1 MNAKILKSTILLML
15 LSILSFG
22 QNDTGSLPEIS
33 STERSTFE
41 IASVNIKGAEHSSEK
56 NILAR
61 CGLKVGQKINL
72 PGYEIPQAI
81 KNLMRIKLYQDVQ
94 IYQTR
99 IVEDL
104 VFLEIEVI
112 ELPVLKN
119 FSIKNIKK
127 SEREDLTASL
137 KNHLIQGTII
147 SKSEEDFSKKII
159 QEYFEKKGFLDV
171 AILIKKA
178 PCAHEKNCHK
188 IVFEV
193 KKNGK
198 VKIDNIAFTGN
209 RTVTKKRL
217 KKLMETKSRPQIF
230 KKPFFIKENFEMD
243 KKRILAFYH
252 SLGYRDA
259 KIIDTKIDRKK
270 GEDLNIEIDIEE
282 GIQYQFGEITW
293 KGNSKYSDTL
303 LTTILGIKSGDV
315 FNDLL
320 LQERINFSE
329 NGRDISRLYMDD
341 GHLFFRAF
349 PVEKALNEDKID
361 IEIQITEGAQAII
374 GTIKIVG
381 NDITNEN
388 VIRREL
394 RTLPGD
400 KFNREELIRS
410 QRSLMNMGFFNPEA
424 VSVTPKPNP
433 QNGTV
438 DIEYEVEEKS
448 NDQFELAGSWGGSD
462 VGVVGSVGVQLNNFS
477 VRKMFQKNGWT
488 PFPRGDGQSVGLRVQ
503 YGGQQYQSYNFSFSE
518 PWLNGKPNA
527 LSFGL
532 FYNKYNDDGTTE
544 SIFDEHLNIFGAN
557 VKLGKR
563 FKLGNEY
570 IISRTGLNF
579 QTYNLDNWS
588 SGLFQT
594 DNEDLVADGKYYNLN
609 ISQEFTRTTLNHP
622 IFPTSGSKVS
632 LTMQFTPP
640 YSLFSENNPDQTV
653 AQKHRLIEYHKWR
666 LDAEKYLPVGKKLT
680 LKLAAKMGFMG
691 NYNNV
696 NGTTPFERFQLGGDA
711 LSNSQV
717 GFTGTDRITM
727 RGYGVED
734 FETNIQGD
742 QIVATPLFNK
752 FTAELRFPISLNPS
766 ATVYG
771 LAFLEAGN
779 SWSDFSDYN
788 PFDLKR
794 AAGVGFRA
802 HLPMFGTLGV
812 DYGIGFDNA
821 GVKTLSNLGR
831 FNFTLGFELD

>member
-1 MNAKILKSTILLML
+1 MNIRILKSTLFFLLL
-15 LSILSFG
+15 NLLSFG
-22 QNDTGSLPEIS
+22 QNNTGSLPQIS
-33 STERSTFE
+33 SPERTTFE
-41 IASVNIKGAEHSSEK
+41 VASINIKGAAYSSEK

-61 CGLKVGQKINL
+61 SGLKVGQKINL
-72 PGYEIPQAI
+72 PGYEVPQAI

-94 IYQTR
+94 IHQIR

-104 VFLEIEVI
+104 IFLEIEVF

-119 FSIKNIKK
+119 FFINNLKK
-127 SEREDLTASL
+127 SEREDLMTSL
-137 KNHLIQGTII
+137 NNQLIEGTII
-147 SKSEEDFSKKII
+147 SKSKEDFSKKII
-159 QEYFEKKGFLDV
+159 KEYFVKKGFLDATV
-171 AILIKKA
+171 LVKKM
-178 PCAHEKNCHK
+178 PCTHEKNCHQ
-188 IVFEV
+188 IIFEV
-193 KKNGK
+193 AKNE
-198 VKIDNIAFTGN
+198 KIKINNIAFTGN
-209 RTVTKKRL
+209 KTISKKQL
-217 KKLMETKSRPQIF
+217 KKLMETKSQPQIF
-230 KKPFFIKENFEMD
+230 KKPFWIKEDFEND
-243 KKRILAFYH
+243 KKRILAYYN

-259 KIIDTKIDRKK
+259 KIIATKIDRKK
-270 GEDLNIEIDIEE
+270 GGDLNIKIDLDE

-293 KGNSKYSDTL
+293 KGNSKYSDAL
-303 LTTILGIKSGDV
+303 LTKILGIKKGET
-315 FNDLL
+315 FNNQL

-341 GHLFFRAF
+341 GHLFFRAV
-349 PVEKALNEDKID
+349 PVEKALNKNQID
-361 IEIQITEGAQAII
+361 VEIQVFEGAQATIGEVNII
-374 GTIKIVG
+374 G
-381 NDITNEN
+381 NNITNER

-410 QRSLMNMGFFNPEA
+410 QRSLINMGFLNPES

-438 DIEYEVEEKS
+438 DLEYEVEEKN
-448 NDQFELAGSWGGSD
+448 NDQFKLSGSWGGSD
-462 VGVVGSVGVQLNNFS
+462 VGIVGSAGVQLNNFS
-477 VRKMFQKNGWT
+477 VQKMFKKDGWT
-488 PFPRGDGQSVGLRVQ
+488 PLPRGDGQSIGLRMQ
-503 YGGQQYQSYNFSFSE
+503 YGGKQYQSYNFSFSE

-527 LSFGL
+527 LSFGI
-532 FYNKYNDDGTTE
+532 FHNQYKNDGTTE
-544 SIFDEHLNIFGAN
+544 SVFDEKLNIFGAN
-557 VKLGKR
+557 IKLGKR

-579 QTYNLDNWS
+579 QTYHLDSWS
-588 SGLFQT
+588 SGLFRT
-594 DNEDLVADGKYYNLN
+594 DDGELVADGKYFNFN

-640 YSLFSENNPDQTV
+640 YSLFSGNNINQTV
-653 AQKHRLIEYHKWR
+653 DKKHQLIEYHKWQF
-666 LDAEKYLPVGKKLT
+666 DGEKYLPVGRKLT
-680 LKLAAKMGFMG
+680 LKLAAKMGYMG
-691 NYNNV
+691 NYNNT

-711 LSNSQV
+711 LSNSQA

-727 RGYGVED
+727 RGYRVDD
-734 FETNIQGD
+734 FETNVRGD

-779 SWSDFSDYN
+779 SWSSFSDYS

-802 HLPMFGTLGV
+802 HLPMFGTLGI
-812 DYGIGFDNA
+812 DYGIGFDNV
-821 GVKTLSNLGR
+821 GPKTLGNLGR

>member
-1 MNAKILKSTILLML
+1 MNAKILKLTILLML
-15 LSILSFG
+15 LSLLSFG
-22 QNDTGSLPEIS
+22 QDQTKKSY
-33 STERSTFE
+33 E
-41 IASVNIKGAEHSSEK
+41 IASINIKGAAYSSDK

-61 CGLKVGQKINL
+61 SGLKVGQKISL

-99 IVEDL
+99 KVEDL
-104 VFLEIEVI
+104 VFLEIEVL

-137 KNHLIQGTII
+137 KKHLIEGTII
-147 SKSEEDFSKKII
+147 SPSEEGYSKKII
-159 QEYFEKKGFLDV
+159 KEYFVKKGFLDV
-171 AILIKKA
+171 TILIEKT
-178 PCAHEKNCHK
+178 PCSHEKNCHK

-193 KKNGK
+193 RKNEK
-198 VKIDNIAFTGN
+198 VKINNIAFTGN
-209 RTVTKKRL
+209 KTVSKKRL
-217 KKLMETKSRPQIF
+217 KKLMETKSKPQIF
-230 KKPFFIKENFEMD
+230 KKPFFIQEDFETD
-243 KKRILAFYH
+243 KKRILAYYA

-259 KIIDTKIDRKK
+259 KITASKTNRKK
-270 GEDLNIEIDIEE
+270 GENLDLKISIEE
-282 GIQYQFGEITW
+282 GSQYQFGDITW

-303 LTTILGIKSGDV
+303 LTTILGIKKGDI
-315 FNDLL
+315 FNDQL

-329 NGRDISRLYMDD
+329 SGRDISRLYMDD
-341 GHLFFRAF
+341 GHLFFRAN
-349 PVEKALNEDKID
+349 PIEKALNGNQID
-361 IEIQITEGAQAII
+361 LEIQITEGAQATI
-374 GTIKIVG
+374 GEVNIVG
-381 NDITNEN
+381 NDITNED

-410 QRSLMNMGFFNPEA
+410 QRSLINMGFFNPE
-424 VSVTPKPNP
+424 SVLAIPKPNP

-477 VRKMFQKNGWT
+477 VRKMFKKDGWD
-488 PFPRGDGQSVGLRVQ
+488 PFPRGDGQSVGLRMQ
-503 YGGQQYQSYNFSFSE
+503 YGGKQYQSYNFTFSE

-527 LSFGL
+527 LSFGV
-532 FYNKYNDDGTTE
+532 FYNQYNDDGTTE
-544 SIFDEHLNIFGAN
+544 NIFDEHLNIFGAN

-579 QTYNLDNWS
+579 QTYHLNNWS
-588 SGLFQT
+588 NGLFRT
-594 DNEDLVADGKYYNLN
+594 DDGQLVADGKYFNLN

-632 LTMQFTPP
+632 FTMQFTPP
-640 YSLFSENNPDQTV
+640 YSLFSEKDADQTIE
-653 AQKHRLIEYHKWR
+653 QKHRLIEYHKWR

-691 NYNNV
+691 NYNNA

-711 LSNSQV
+711 LSNSQA
-717 GFTGTDRITM
+717 GFTGTDRVTM

-734 FETNIQGD
+734 FETNLQDG
-742 QIVATPLFNK
+742 QIVATPLFSK
-752 FTAELRFPISLNPS
+752 LTAELRFPISLNPS

-779 SWSDFSDYN
+779 SWSSFNDYN
-788 PFDLKR
+788 PFNLKR

-821 GVKTLSNLGR
+821 GAKTLSNLGR

>member
-1 MNAKILKSTILLML
+1 MNTKILKSTILLML
-15 LSILSFG
+15 LSILSFA
-22 QNDTGSLPEIS
+22 QNDTESLPIIS
-33 STERSTFE
+33 SPERTTFE
-41 IASVNIKGAEHSSEK
+41 IASINIKGAVHSSEK

-61 CGLKVGQKINL
+61 SGLKVGQKIIM

-81 KNLMRIKLYQDVQ
+81 KNLMRIKLYQEVQ

-104 VFLEIEVI
+104 IFLEIEVV

-137 KNHLIQGTII
+137 KNHLIKGTII

-159 QEYFEKKGFLDV
+159 QKYFKKKGFLDV
-171 AILIKKA
+171 EVLTKKM
-178 PCAHEKNCHK
+178 PCVHEKNCHK
-188 IVFEV
+188 IIFEV
-193 KKNGK
+193 NKNGK
-198 VKIDNIAFTGN
+198 IKINNIAFTGN
-209 RTVTKKRL
+209 KFVSKKRL
-217 KKLMETKSRPQIF
+217 KKLMDTKSKPQIF
-230 KKPFFIKENFEMD
+230 KKPFFLIDDFETD
-243 KKRILAFYH
+243 KKRILAYYA
-252 SLGYRDA
+252 SLGYRDT
-259 KIIDTKIDRKK
+259 KITNTKIDRKNEK
-270 GEDLNIEIDIEE
+270 GIDIEIDIKE

-303 LTTILGIKSGDV
+303 LTKILGIKKGDI
-315 FNDLL
+315 FNDQLL
-320 LQERINFSE
+320 NERINFSE

-341 GHLFFRAF
+341 GHLFFRAI
-349 PVEKALNEDKID
+349 PVEKALNGNKID
-361 IEIQITEGAQAII
+361 IEIQIMEGAQATI
-374 GTIKIVG
+374 GEVKIVG

-410 QRSLMNMGFFNPEA
+410 QRSLMNMGFFNPES
-424 VSVTPKPNP
+424 VSVTPMPNP

-462 VGVVGSVGVQLNNFS
+462 VGIVGSAGVQLNNFS
-477 VRKMFQKNGWT
+477 VRKMFQKDGWS

-527 LSFGL
+527 LSFGV

-544 SIFDEHLNIFGAN
+544 SVFDEHLNIFGAN
-557 VKLGKR
+557 IKLGKR

-594 DNEDLVADGKYYNLN
+594 DDGELVADGQYYNFN

-640 YSLFSENNPDQTV
+640 YSLFYEKNTDQTV
-653 AQKHRLIEYHKWR
+653 EQKHRLIEYHKWR

-680 LKLAAKMGFMG
+680 LKLATKMGFMG

-711 LSNSQV
+711 LSNSQA

-727 RGYGVED
+727 RGYRVED
-734 FETNIQGD
+734 FETNVVGD

-766 ATVYG
+766 STVYG

-779 SWSDFSDYN
+779 SWSSFNDYN

-794 AAGVGFRA
+794 AAGIGFRA

-821 GVKTLSNLGR
+821 GAKTLGNLGR

>member
-1 MNAKILKSTILLML
+1 MNHKHLKSTIYLML
-15 LSILSFG
+15 FSILSFA
-22 QNDTGSLPEIS
+22 QNDTKSIYEV
-33 STERSTFE
+33 
-41 IASVNIKGAEHSSEK
+41 ANINIVGAEYSSEK

-61 CGLKVGQKINL
+61 SGLKVGQKINL

-99 IVEDL
+99 LVEDL
-104 VFLEIEVI
+104 VFLEIKVL
-112 ELPVLKN
+112 ELPVLKI
-119 FSIKNIKK
+119 FSLKNIKK

-137 KNHLIQGTII
+137 KNHLIEGTII
-147 SKSEEDFSKKII
+147 TKSEEDIAQKII
-159 QEYFEKKGFLDV
+159 RAYFKEKGFLD
-171 AILIKKA
+171 IEISQKKL
-178 PCAHEKNCHK
+178 PCAHEKNCQQL
-188 IVFEV
+188 VFEI
-193 KKNGK
+193 KKKSK
-198 VKIDNIAFTGN
+198 VKINNIAFTGN
-209 RTVTKKRL
+209 KIVSNKRL
-217 KKLMETKSRPQIF
+217 KKLMETKSKPQIF
-230 KKPFFIKENFEMD
+230 KKPFFIKENFEND
-243 KKRILAFYH
+243 KKRILAYYAT
-252 SLGYRDA
+252 LGYRDA
-259 KIIDTKIDRKK
+259 IITDTKIDRKK
-270 GEDLNIEIDIEE
+270 EGDLNIKMNIEE
-282 GIQYQFGEITW
+282 GIQYQFGNISW

-303 LTTILGIKSGDV
+303 LTKILGIKKGDI
-315 FNDLL
+315 FNDQL
-320 LQERINFSE
+320 LQERINFDQE
-329 NGRDISRLYMDD
+329 GRDISRLYMDD
-341 GHLFFRAF
+341 GHLFFRAT
-349 PVEKALNEDKID
+349 PIEKALNGNQID
-361 IEIQITEGAQAII
+361 IEIQIMEGAQATIGDVKII
-374 GTIKIVG
+374 G
-381 NDITNEN
+381 NDITNEE

-410 QRSLMNMGFFNPEA
+410 QRSLMNIGFFNPESVA
-424 VSVTPKPNP
+424 VTPKPNP

-448 NDQFELAGSWGGSD
+448 NDQFELSGSWGGSD
-462 VGVVGSVGVQLNNFS
+462 VGIVGAAGVQLNNFS
-477 VRKMFQKNGWT
+477 VRKIFQKDGWT

-503 YGGQQYQSYNFSFSE
+503 YGGKQYQSYNFSFSE

-532 FYNKYNDDGTTE
+532 FYNQYKNDGTTE
-544 SIFDEHLNIFGAN
+544 SVFDEHLNIFGAN
-557 VKLGKR
+557 IKLGKR

-579 QTYNLDNWS
+579 QTYKLDSWS
-588 SGLFQT
+588 NGLFQT
-594 DNEDLVADGKYYNLN
+594 DDGELVADGNYYNFN

-632 LTMQFTPP
+632 LSMQFTPP
-640 YSLFSENNPDQTV
+640 YSLFSEKNTDQTV
-653 AQKHRLIEYHKWR
+653 EQKHRLIEYHKWR
-666 LDAEKYLPVGKKLT
+666 FDAEKYLPVGKKLT

-691 NYNNV
+691 NYNNI

-711 LSNSQV
+711 LSNSQA

-727 RGYGVED
+727 RGYRTED
-734 FETNIQGD
+734 FESNIQGD

-766 ATVYG
+766 ATFYG

-779 SWSDFSDYN
+779 SWSSFSDYN
-788 PFDLKR
+788 PFNLKR

-821 GVKTLSNLGR
+821 GAKTLGNLGR

>member
-1 MNAKILKSTILLML
+1 MNAKILISTIYLML
-15 LSILSFG
+15 LSILSFA

-33 STERSTFE
+33 SPERTTFE
-41 IASVNIKGAEHSSEK
+41 IASINVKGAEYSSEK

-61 CGLKVGQKINL
+61 SGLKVGQKINL

-81 KNLMRIKLYQDVQ
+81 KNLMRIKLYQEVQ

-99 IVEDL
+99 TVEDL
-104 VFLEIEVI
+104 VFLEIEVL
-112 ELPVLKN
+112 ELPVLKK

-137 KNHLIQGTII
+137 KNHLIEGTII

-171 AILIKKA
+171 EVLAKKT
-178 PCAHEKNCHK
+178 PCAHEKNCHQ

-198 VKIDNIAFTGN
+198 VKINNIAFTGN
-209 RTVTKKRL
+209 KVVSKKRL
-217 KKLMETKSRPQIF
+217 KKLMETKSKPQIF
-230 KKPFFIKENFEMD
+230 KNPFFIKEDFETD
-243 KKRILAFYH
+243 KKRILAYYH

-259 KIIDTKIDRKK
+259 KIIATKIDHKN
-270 GEDLNIEIDIEE
+270 GEDLNIKIDIEE
-282 GIQYQFGEITW
+282 GIQYQFGKITW

-303 LTTILGIKSGDV
+303 LTKILGIKKGDI

-320 LQERINFSE
+320 LQERINFSG

-341 GHLFFRAF
+341 GHLFFRVF
-349 PVEKALNEDKID
+349 PVEKALNGNKID
-361 IEIQITEGAQAII
+361 IEIQISEGAQATI
-374 GTIKIVG
+374 GDVIIVG

-388 VIRREL
+388 VIRREI

-410 QRSLMNMGFFNPEA
+410 QRSLMNMGFFNPESVA
-424 VSVTPKPNP
+424 VTPKPNP

-448 NDQFELAGSWGGSD
+448 NDQFELAGSWGGND
-462 VGVVGSVGVQLNNFS
+462 VGVVGSAGVQLNNFS
-477 VRKMFQKNGWT
+477 VRKMFQKDGWT

-503 YGGQQYQSYNFSFSE
+503 YGGKQYQSYNFSFSE
-518 PWLNGKPNA
+518 PWLNGKPNT
-527 LSFGL
+527 LSFGV
-532 FYNKYNDDGTTE
+532 FYNQYNDDGTTE
-544 SIFDEHLNIFGAN
+544 SVFDEHLNIFGAN

-594 DNEDLVADGKYYNLN
+594 DDGELVADGKYFNFN

-632 LTMQFTPP
+632 LTLQFTPP
-640 YSLFSENNPDQTV
+640 YSLFSEKNTDQTV
-653 AQKHRLIEYHKWR
+653 EQKHRLIEYHKWR
-666 LDAEKYLPVGKKLT
+666 LDAEKYLPIGKKLT

-711 LSNSQV
+711 LSNSQA

-727 RGYGVED
+727 RGYRVED
-734 FETNIQGD
+734 FETNVQGD

-779 SWSDFSDYN
+779 SWNSFNDYN

-821 GVKTLSNLGR
+821 GAKTLSNLGR

>member
-1 MNAKILKSTILLML
+1 MNTKFLKTTICLML

-22 QNDTGSLPEIS
+22 QNDTKK
-33 STERSTFE
+33 RYE
-41 IASVNIKGAEHSSEK
+41 IASINIKGAEHSSDK

-61 CGLKVGQKINL
+61 SGLKVGQKISL

-99 IVEDL
+99 LVEDL
-104 VFLEIEVI
+104 VFLEIEVL

-119 FSIKNIKK
+119 FSIKNVKK
-127 SEREDLTASL
+127 SEREDLIASL
-137 KNHLIQGTII
+137 KEHIIEGTII
-147 SKSEEDFSKKII
+147 SKSAENLSKKII

-171 AILIKKA
+171 AISQTKL
-178 PCAHEKNCHK
+178 PCAHENNCHQ

-193 KKNGK
+193 MKNEK
-198 VKIDNIAFTGN
+198 TKINNIAFTGN
-209 RTVTKKRL
+209 KIVSKKRL
-217 KKLMETKSRPQIF
+217 KKLMETKSKPQFF
-230 KKPFFIKENFEMD
+230 KKPFFIKEDFEND
-243 KKRILAFYH
+243 KKRILAYYS

-259 KIIDTKIDRKK
+259 KISNTKIDRKK
-270 GEDLNIEIDIEE
+270 EGDLNIEIDIKE
-282 GIQYQFGEITW
+282 GIQYQFGDIIW

-303 LTTILGIKSGDV
+303 LTKILGIKKGDI
-315 FNDLL
+315 FNDQL
-320 LQERINFSE
+320 LQERINFNQE
-329 NGRDISRLYMDD
+329 GRDISRLYMDD
-341 GHLFFRAF
+341 GHLFFRAT
-349 PVEKALNEDKID
+349 PMEKALNGNQID
-361 IEIQITEGAQAII
+361 IEIQIFEGAQATIGDVKII
-374 GTIKIVG
+374 G
-381 NDITNEN
+381 NDITNED

-410 QRSLMNMGFFNPEA
+410 QRSLINMGFFNPET

-433 QNGTV
+433 KNGTV
-438 DIEYEVEEKS
+438 DIEYKVEEKS
-448 NDQFELAGSWGGSD
+448 NDQFELSGSWGGSD
-462 VGVVGSVGVQLNNFS
+462 VGVVGAVGVQLNNFS
-477 VRKMFQKNGWT
+477 VRKMFQKDGWT
-488 PFPRGDGQSVGLRVQ
+488 PFPRGDGQSVGLRMQ
-503 YGGQQYQSYNFSFSE
+503 YGGKQYQSYNLSFSE

-527 LSFGL
+527 LSFGV
-532 FYNKYNDDGTTE
+532 FYNQYKNNGTTE
-544 SIFDEHLNIFGAN
+544 SVYDEHLNIFGAN

-563 FKLGNEY
+563 FRLGNEY

-579 QTYNLDNWS
+579 QTYHLDSWS
-588 SGLFQT
+588 NGLFRT
-594 DNEDLVADGKYYNLN
+594 DDGELVDDGNYFNFN

-632 LTMQFTPP
+632 LSMQFTPP
-640 YSLFSENNPDQTV
+640 YSLFPKENPDQTV
-653 AQKHRLIEYHKWR
+653 EQKHQLIEYHKWR
-666 LDAEKYLPVGKKLT
+666 FDAEKYLPVGKKLT

-691 NYNNV
+691 NYNNA

-711 LSNSQV
+711 LSNSQA

-727 RGYGVED
+727 RGYRTED
-734 FETNIQGD
+734 FESNLQGD
-742 QIVATPLFNK
+742 QVVATPLFNK

-766 ATVYG
+766 ATFYG
-771 LAFLEAGN
+771 LAFVEAGN
-779 SWSDFSDYN
+779 SWSSFSDYN

-821 GVKTLSNLGR
+821 GAKTLGNLGR

>member
-1 MNAKILKSTILLML
+1 MNTKVFKSTIYLML

-22 QNDTGSLPEIS
+22 QNDTKDIY
-33 STERSTFE
+33 E
-41 IASVNIKGAEHSSEK
+41 IASINIIGAEHSSEK

-61 CGLKVGQKINL
+61 SGLKVGQKISL
-72 PGYEIPQAI
+72 PGYEIPHAI
-81 KNLMRIKLYQDVQ
+81 KNLMRIRLYQEVQ
-94 IYQTR
+94 IHQTR

-104 VFLEIEVI
+104 IFLEIEVI
-112 ELPVLKN
+112 ELPVMKN
-119 FSIKNIKK
+119 FSFKNIKK
-127 SEREDLTASL
+127 SEREDLITSL
-137 KNHLIQGTII
+137 KEHLIQGTII
-147 SKSEEDFSKKII
+147 TKSQEGFSKKII
-159 QEYFEKKGFLDV
+159 KEYFKKKGFLDV
-171 AILIKKA
+171 EVSQNNL
-178 PCAHEKNCHK
+178 PCTHKKNCYQ

-193 KKNGK
+193 TKNKK
-198 VKIDNIAFTGN
+198 VKINNIAFTGN
-209 RTVTKKRL
+209 EIISNKRL
-217 KKLMETKSRPQIF
+217 KKLMDTKSKPQIF
-230 KKPFFIKENFEMD
+230 KKPFWIKEDFEND
-243 KKRILAFYH
+243 KKRILAYY
-252 SLGYRDA
+252 STLGYRDV
-259 KIIDTKIDRKK
+259 KIIDTKINRKD
-270 GEDLNIEIDIEE
+270 GGDISIELEIEE
-282 GIQYQFGEITW
+282 GIQYQFGNIDW

-303 LTTILGIKSGDV
+303 LTKILGIKKGDI
-315 FNDLL
+315 FDERLL
-320 LQERINFSE
+320 NERINFSQD
-329 NGRDISRLYMDD
+329 GRDISRLYMDD
-341 GHLFFRAF
+341 GHLFFRAI
-349 PVEKALNEDKID
+349 PIEIALNGNQID

-374 GTIKIVG
+374 GDVIITG

-388 VIRREL
+388 VIRREI

-400 KFNREELIRS
+400 KFNREEVVRS
-410 QRSLMNMGFFNPEA
+410 QRSLINMGFFNPES

-438 DIEYEVEEKS
+438 DIEYDVEEKS
-448 NDQFELAGSWGGSD
+448 NDQFELSGSWGGSD
-462 VGVVGSVGVQLNNFS
+462 VGVVGSAGVQLNNFS
-477 VRKMFQKNGWT
+477 VRKMFQKDGWT

-503 YGGQQYQSYNFSFSE
+503 YGGKQYQSYNFSFSE

-527 LSFGL
+527 LSFGI
-532 FYNKYNDDGTTE
+532 FYNQYKDDGTTE
-544 SIFDEHLNIFGAN
+544 SVFDEHLNIFGAN

-588 SGLFQT
+588 SGLFRT
-594 DNEDLVADGKYYNLN
+594 DDNELVADGKYYNLN

-640 YSLFSENNPDQTV
+640 YSIFSEKNADQTV
-653 AQKHRLIEYHKWR
+653 EQKHRLIEYHKWR
-666 LDAEKYLPVGKKLT
+666 LDAEKYLPIGKKLT
-680 LKLAAKMGFMG
+680 LKLAAKMGYMG
-691 NYNNV
+691 NYNNA

-711 LSNSQV
+711 LSNSQA

-734 FETNIQGD
+734 FESNLQGD

-766 ATVYG
+766 ATFYG

-779 SWSDFSDYN
+779 SWSSFSDYN

-812 DYGIGFDNA
+812 DYGIGFDNSGA
-821 GVKTLSNLGR
+821 KTLGNLGR